1 MAKPCS
7 DLRGRHEE
15 EAEGYGI
22 NWYKRHILSLNIVVV
37 LAIISTADAYA
48 AVETCRLRAVV
59 LMRIAMDVQWLE
71 KTVSRLTVG
80 IIERNPTLCSATF
93 SDVVKSMRENGM
105 DINIRVFQCHDGLS
119 DQETDALSRFV
130 RSCNIIYVGSDMK
143 EYYGSVLELTK
154 GLDVLTVGD
163 EEDFCKSNGMICLYV
178 PKKRLR
184 IMVNM
189 RAVQEAGI
197 RISSEVLRH
206 STIM

>member
-1 MAKPCS
+1 M
-7 DLRGRHEE
+7 
-15 EAEGYGI
+15 
-22 NWYKRHILSLNIVVV
+22 V
-37 LAIISTADAYA
+37 LAIIFTADAYA

-93 SDVVKSMRENGM
+93 GDVAKSMSGNGM
-105 DINIRVFQCHDGLS
+105 DINIRVFQCHDRLS
-119 DQETDALSRFV
+119 DQETGARSRFI
-130 RSCNIIYVGSDMK
+130 RSCNINVGSDMK

-178 PKKRLR
+178 QRKRLR

-206 STIM
+206 STII